1 MRRLGQIAIA
11 SGLALTAAVGMA
23 AFMTLRPTVL
33 RVAVPTGSED
43 YPVILAASQAMAREK
58 SPVRFRLVPVDS
70 ASASAA
76 AMEANDADFAVVR
89 SDIAMPASGATAV
102 ILHRNSIVLV
112 TPADSKFDKILDLR
126 GKTVAC
132 LKTEP
137 AAQDT
142 GANERLLDS
151 ILRQY
156 DLPPASVTRFS
167 ATVAEVPDILR
178 ERRADAVLAIGTAST
193 GLLHEAI
200 SAAAPNGEPPP
211 NFVAIPEAEAIA
223 QRSTAFE
230 SMKVLR
236 GAFGGAPPRP
246 ARSFDTL
253 AVTTRL
259 VARTSL
265 PDAQVADVTRFFF
278 SKRGLIAERA
288 PLAARIEAP
297 STDKDAA
304 LPVHPGAAAYLDS
317 DEETFFD
324 RYSDVFYIGAMLLS
338 VLGSGLAA
346 LASRITANKRARIE
360 DSIERLLEILKSARC
375 ATSPKDLQDLVTET
389 DGILHG
395 ALASAPGAADPHR
408 LGALTLALEQARLA
422 IKERQ
427 RALETAARDNVL
439 PGPTPALIGSVSR
452 DRLRRPLDGE
462 HPPD

>member
-1 MRRLGQIAIA
+1 MRRLAQIAFA
-11 SGLALTAAVGMA
+11 GGLALTAAAGMVA
-23 AFMTLRPTVL
+23 YLSLRPAVL
-33 RVAVPTGSED
+33 RVAVAAGSED
-43 YPVILAASQAMAREK
+43 YPLIQAAAQAMTREK
-58 SPVRFRLVPVDS
+58 SSVRFRLVPVEN
-70 ASASAA
+70 ASVSAA
-76 AMEANDADFAVVR
+76 TLEANEADLAVVR

-102 ILHRNSIVLV
+102 ILHRNSIVLM
-112 TPADSKFDKILDLR
+112 TPADAKFEKILDLR

-132 LKTEP
+132 LKAMP
-137 AAQDT
+137 DAQDNGVT
-142 GANERLLDS
+142 ERLLDA

-156 DLPPASVTRFS
+156 DLPPASVNRFS
-167 ATVAEVPDILR
+167 ASLSEVPGILR
-178 ERRADAVLAIGTAST
+178 DKKADAILAVGTAST

-200 SAAAPNGEPPP
+200 AAAAPNGEAPP

-230 SMKVLR
+230 SMKILR

-278 SKRGLIAERA
+278 TKRGLIAERA

-297 STDKDAA
+297 KTDKDAA
-304 LPVHPGAAAYLDS
+304 LPVHSGAAAYLDN
-317 DEETFFD
+317 DEDTFFD

-360 DSIERLLEILKSARC
+360 DSIERLLEILKAARC
-375 ATSPKDLQDLVTET
+375 APSQKALENLVTET
-389 DGILHG
+389 DAILHA

-408 LGALTLALEQARLA
+408 LGALTLAMEQARLA

-427 RALETAARDNVL
+427 RALETEARGNVL
-439 PGPTPALIGSVSR
+439 PGPTPAL
-452 DRLRRPLDGE
+452 RRGRSALPAR
-462 HPPD
+462 